1 MEKCRITERV
11 VSLSRGCFR
20 YRISDKVTPL
30 SERKRYETNNAINVA
45 KRQYFRDNLEMS
57 KGNACKRWGNIAQIR
72 KKSKHRKLILQ
83 TKCLNLS
90 TFFFTTIGPD
100 PARRDTQNKFQ
111 TVVLSSSR
119 FPSPKRQNDLK
130 VVE

>member
-11 VSLSRGCFR
+11 VSFLCGCFR

-57 KGNACKRWGNIAQIR
+57 KGKARKRWGNIAQIR

-83 TKCLNLS
+83 TNWLNLS
-90 TFFFTTIGPD
+90 TIFFTPIGPD
-100 PARRDTQNKFQ
+100 LTREISKTNFKQLCYLRLVSLAPNVKTI
-111 TVVLSSSR
+111 
-119 FPSPKRQNDLK
+119 
-130 VVE
+130 

>member
-1 MEKCRITERV
+1 MEKCRITESV

-90 TFFFTTIGPD
+90 TFFSQLSALTWQGEIPKTNFKPLFYLRLVSLAPNVKTI
-100 PARRDTQNKFQ
+100 
-111 TVVLSSSR
+111 
-119 FPSPKRQNDLK
+119 
-130 VVE
+130 

>member
-1 MEKCRITERV
+1 MEKSRITESV

-30 SERKRYETNNAINVA
+30 SERKRYETNNAIKVA

-72 KKSKHRKLILQ
+72 KKSKKRKLILQ
-83 TKCLNLS
+83 TNWLILS
-90 TFFFTTIGPD
+90 SIVLTTIGPD
-100 PARRDTQNKFQ
+100 LAREI
-111 TVVLSSSR
+111 
-119 FPSPKRQNDLK
+119 PKTNFKQLCYLRLVSLALNVK
-130 VVE
+130 TI

>member
-11 VSLSRGCFR
+11 VSLLCGCFR

-30 SERKRYETNNAINVA
+30 SERKRYETNNAIKVA

-57 KGNACKRWGNIAQIR
+57 KGNARKRWGNIAQIR

-83 TKCLNLS
+83 TNWLNLS
-90 TFFFTTIGPD
+90 TIFFTTIGPD
-100 PARRDTQNKFQ
+100 LAREI
-111 TVVLSSSR
+111 
-119 FPSPKRQNDLK
+119 PKTNFKQLCYLRLVSLAPNVK
-130 VVE
+130 TI